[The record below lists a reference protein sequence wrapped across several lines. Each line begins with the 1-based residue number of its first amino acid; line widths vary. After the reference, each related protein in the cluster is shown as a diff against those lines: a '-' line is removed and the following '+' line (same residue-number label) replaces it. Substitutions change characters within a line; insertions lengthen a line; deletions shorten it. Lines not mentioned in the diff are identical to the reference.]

1 MTERL
6 KGLMNRCK
14 TLIRTI
20 VTLHDYVPIDDAV
33 ARYVE
38 QSLPCLNTSKNSK
51 DETQLYADYSDLLR
65 NLTDIVDHLRQ
76 QLPAGVRV

>member
-1 MTERL
+1 MTEKL

-38 QSLPCLNTSKNSK
+38 HSLPCLTMNKNSK
-51 DETQLYADYSDLLR
+51 DETQLYAEYSDLLR

-76 QLPAGVRV
+76 QLPAGVNV